1 MYAKVKHFLAQSV
14 IYFLVAVLTLCCLL
28 PFLMVVSGSLSTEED
43 IMNYGYT
50 IFPKNPTL
58 LSYRVLFQRPGMLIS
73 SYTITITVTVLGTIA
88 SLIINSMIS
97 YAMTRK
103 TLKYRKFISIYC
115 LITILFSGGM
125 VPWYIVCV
133 NYLHLKDTL
142 AALILP
148 YLANGWYIFLLRN
161 FFNAIPDEM
170 KEAAKIDGA
179 GEFRTFVQII
189 IPLAKPALAT
199 IGLFIALMYW
209 NDWWLSL
216 MLIDS
221 DKLRPIQYLL
231 RIIVSNITFLNSQMN
246 VPELRNSK
254 QLAPTEGVK
263 MATCIITIGPIV
275 LLYPFLQRFFIK
287 GIMVGAVKG

>member
-1 MYAKVKHFLAQSV
+1 M
-14 IYFLVAVLTLCCLL
+14 

-58 LSYRVLFQRPGMLIS
+58 LSYRVLFQRPGMLIN
-73 SYTITITVTVLGTIA
+73 SYAITITVTVLGTIA
-88 SLIINSMIS
+88 SLIINSMIA
-97 YAMTRK
+97 YAMARK

-179 GEFRTFVQII
+179 GELRTFVQVI
-189 IPLAKPALAT
+189 IPLARPALAT

>member
-1 MYAKVKHFLAQSV
+1 MYAKVKHFLAQSA
-14 IYFLVAVLTLCCLL
+14 IYFLVAVLTICCLL

-73 SYTITITVTVLGTIA
+73 SYIITITVTVLGTIA
-88 SLIINSMIS
+88 SLIINSMIA